1 MSVEREPV
9 VLGKISGV
17 YGVQGWVRVHS
28 YTDPRD
34 ALLTYRDCLLRQSGR
49 WRPAEV
55 AAGKVH
61 GKGLIMQLA
70 GITGRDAAHALI
82 GTEIGVDRQ
91 QMPEP
96 DDGHYYWADLENL
109 EVRRVDGSV
118 VGRVSHL
125 LETGANDVLVVHG
138 EQEVLIPF
146 LTGSVVKGVDLA
158 AGVIVVDWE
167 WE

>member
-34 ALLTYRDCLLRQSGR
+34 ALLGYRDCLLRHSGG
-49 WRPAEV
+49 WRPAQV

-61 GKGLIMQLA
+61 GKGLIMRLA
-70 GITGRDAAHALI
+70 GIEDRDAAQALI

-91 QMPEP
+91 ALPEP
-96 DDGHYYWADLENL
+96 EDGHYYWADLEGL

-118 VGRVSHL
+118 MGRVSHL
-125 LETGANDVLVVHG
+125 LETGANDVLVVQG

-146 LTGSVVKGVDLA
+146 LTGSVVKDVDLA